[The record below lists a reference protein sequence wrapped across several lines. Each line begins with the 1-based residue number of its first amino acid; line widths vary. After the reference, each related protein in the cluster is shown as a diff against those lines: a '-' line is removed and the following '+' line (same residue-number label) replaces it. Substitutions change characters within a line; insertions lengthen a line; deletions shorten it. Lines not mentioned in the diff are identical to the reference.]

1 MTTTERIYRIAVDA
15 MGGDNAPSEVIAGA
29 IDASSNS
36 DISIQLVG
44 VPKLLEPELAKYS
57 IDDKSLI
64 VIPAENHIS
73 ENEHPA
79 VAMRQKP
86 KASIIVST
94 SLVKK
99 GIADAN
105 VSMGSSGATM
115 AAAAIIL
122 GTLNGIERP
131 AIGGPLLGFSPN
143 MVILDAGANVD
154 CKPSQLLSFAIMG
167 EIFSKYVYKIPNP
180 RVALLSVGSEDE
192 KGNKQV
198 KETSAILKTTNLNF
212 IGNVEANDLM
222 HNPADV
228 VVCDGFVGNIL
239 MKLTEGLGG
248 EISKYLKSKLSA
260 KLNSNDLSDLSN
272 EIYNMHNI
280 AESRGGGPLFG
291 VNGVSIIGHGKA
303 KSGTVSRAIQTA
315 KWCVEIDLVSKLKS
329 GLSSIK

>member
-1 MTTTERIYRIAVDA
+1 MTTDKTYRIAVDA
-15 MGGDNAPSEVIAGA
+15 MGGDNAPAEIVAGA
-29 IDASSNS
+29 IDASKHSN
-36 DISIQLVG
+36 ISIQLVG
-44 VPKLLEPELAKYS
+44 IPGLLEPELAKYS
-57 IDDKSLI
+57 FDDKSLQ
-64 VIPAENHIS
+64 VIPAENHIT

-86 KASIIVST
+86 KSSIIVST
-94 SLVKK
+94 SLIKRGV
-99 GIADAN
+99 ADAN

-115 AAAAIIL
+115 ASAAIIL
-122 GTLNGIERP
+122 GTLDGIERP

-167 EIFSKYVYKIPNP
+167 EIFSKYVYEIPSP

-198 KETSAILKTTNLNF
+198 KETSSMLKNTNLNF

-248 EISKYLKSKLSA
+248 EIAKHLSS
-260 KLNSNDLSDLSN
+260 KLNSKLNPDDIEEISN
-272 EIYNMHNI
+272 EIYNMHNV
-280 AESRGGGPLFG
+280 AETKGGGPLFG

-303 KSGTVSRAIQTA
+303 KSDTVSRAIQTA

-329 GLSSIK
+329 GLSAIN

>member
-1 MTTTERIYRIAVDA
+1 MTTDKVYKIAVDA
-15 MGGDNAPSEVIAGA
+15 MGGDNAPSEIVSGA
-29 IDASSNS
+29 IAASKNPE
-36 DISIQLVG
+36 ISIQLVG
-44 VPKLLEPELAKYS
+44 VPSLLEPELAKHS
-57 IDDKSLI
+57 FDDKSI
-64 VIPAENHIS
+64 QVIPAENHIT

-94 SLVKK
+94 SLIKK
-99 GIADAN
+99 RVSDAN

-115 AAAAIIL
+115 ASAAIIL
-122 GTLNGIERP
+122 GTFDGIERP

-143 MVILDAGANVD
+143 MIILDAGANVD
-154 CKPSQLLSFAIMG
+154 CKPSQLMSFAIMG
-167 EIFSKYVYKIPNP
+167 EIFSKYVYKISNP
-180 RVALLSVGSEDE
+180 RVALLSVGAEDE

-198 KETSAILKTTNLNF
+198 KETSSILKNTDLNF

-239 MKLTEGLGG
+239 MKLTEGLGS
-248 EISKYLKSKLSA
+248 EISKHISSKLNT
-260 KLNSNDLSDLSN
+260 KLNSDDIINISK
-272 EIYNMHNI
+272 EIYDMHNV
-280 AESRGGGPLFG
+280 AETKGGGPLFG

-303 KSGTVSRAIQTA
+303 KSDTVTRAIETA

-329 GLSSIK
+329 GLSAIK

>member
-1 MTTTERIYRIAVDA
+1 MTTDKTYRIAVDA
-15 MGGDNAPSEVIAGA
+15 MGGDNAPAEIVAGA
-29 IDASSNS
+29 IDASKQSS
-36 DISIQLVG
+36 ISIQLVG
-44 VPKLLEPELAKYS
+44 VPQLLEPELAKYNF
-57 IDDKSLI
+57 DDKALQ
-64 VIPAENHIS
+64 VIPAENHIT

-86 KASIIVST
+86 KSSIIVST
-94 SLVKK
+94 SLIKRGV
-99 GIADAN
+99 ADAN

-115 AAAAIIL
+115 AAATIIL

-167 EIFSKYVYKIPNP
+167 EIFSKYVYKTPNP

-198 KETSAILKTTNLNF
+198 KETSSILKNTSLNF

-248 EISKYLKSKLSA
+248 EIAKHLSS
-260 KLNSNDLSDLSN
+260 KLNSKLNPDDIKDISD
-272 EIYNMHNI
+272 EIYNMHNV
-280 AESRGGGPLFG
+280 AETKGGGPLFG
-291 VNGVSIIGHGKA
+291 VDGVSIIGHGKA
-303 KSGTVSRAIQTA
+303 KSDTVSRAIQTA

-329 GLSSIK
+329 GLSAIK

>member
-1 MTTTERIYRIAVDA
+1 MTTDKTYRIAVDA
-15 MGGDNAPSEVIAGA
+15 MGGDNAPAEIVAGA
-29 IDASSNS
+29 VDASKHSN
-36 DISIQLVG
+36 ISIQLVG
-44 VPKLLEPELAKYS
+44 IPGLLEPELAKYS
-57 IDDKSLI
+57 FDDKSLQ
-64 VIPAENHIS
+64 VIPAENHIT

-86 KASIIVST
+86 KSSIIVST
-94 SLVKK
+94 SLIKRGV
-99 GIADAN
+99 ADAN

-115 AAAAIIL
+115 ASAAIIL
-122 GTLNGIERP
+122 GTLDGIERP

-167 EIFSKYVYKIPNP
+167 EIFSKYVYEIPSP

-198 KETSAILKTTNLNF
+198 KETSSMLKNTNLNF

-248 EISKYLKSKLSA
+248 EIAKHLSS
-260 KLNSNDLSDLSN
+260 KLNSKLNPDDIEEISN
-272 EIYNMHNI
+272 EIYNMHNV
-280 AESRGGGPLFG
+280 AETKGGGPLFG

-303 KSGTVSRAIQTA
+303 KSDTVSRAIQTA

-329 GLSSIK
+329 GLSAIN

>member
-1 MTTTERIYRIAVDA
+1 MTTDKTYRIAVDA
-15 MGGDNAPSEVIAGA
+15 MGGDNAPAEIVAGA
-29 IDASSNS
+29 IDASKHSN
-36 DISIQLVG
+36 ISIQLVG
-44 VPKLLEPELAKYS
+44 IPGLLEPELAKYS
-57 IDDKSLI
+57 FDDKSLQ
-64 VIPAENHIS
+64 VIPAENHIT

-86 KASIIVST
+86 KSSIIVST
-94 SLVKK
+94 SLIKRGV
-99 GIADAN
+99 ADAN

-115 AAAAIIL
+115 ASAAIIL
-122 GTLNGIERP
+122 GTLDGIERP

-167 EIFSKYVYKIPNP
+167 EIFSKYVYEIPSP

-198 KETSAILKTTNLNF
+198 KETSSMLKNTNLNF

-248 EISKYLKSKLSA
+248 EIAKHLSS
-260 KLNSNDLSDLSN
+260 KLNSKLNPDDIEEISN
-272 EIYNMHNI
+272 EIYNMHNV
-280 AESRGGGPLFG
+280 AETKGGGPLFG

-303 KSGTVSRAIQTA
+303 KSNTVSRAIQTA

-329 GLSSIK
+329 GLSAIN

>member
-1 MTTTERIYRIAVDA
+1 
-15 MGGDNAPSEVIAGA
+15 VI
-29 IDASSNS
+29 S
-36 DISIQLVG
+36 
-44 VPKLLEPELAKYS
+44 
-57 IDDKSLI
+57 
-64 VIPAENHIS
+64 AENHIT

-79 VAMRQKP
+79 VAMRKKP
-86 KASIIVST
+86 NASIVVST
-94 SLVKK
+94 SLIKRGVS
-99 GIADAN
+99 DAN

-122 GTLNGIERP
+122 GTLDGIERP

-167 EIFSKYVYKIPNP
+167 EIFSKYVYEIPSP

-198 KETSAILKTTNLNF
+198 KETSSMLKNTNLNF

-248 EISKYLKSKLSA
+248 EIAKHLSS
-260 KLNSNDLSDLSN
+260 KLNSKLNPDDIEEISN
-272 EIYNMHNI
+272 EIYNMHNV
-280 AESRGGGPLFG
+280 AETKGGGPLFG

-303 KSGTVSRAIQTA
+303 KSDTVSRAIQTA

-329 GLSSIK
+329 GLSAIK

>member
-1 MTTTERIYRIAVDA
+1 LTTDKIYRIAVDA
-15 MGGDNAPSEVIAGA
+15 MGGDNAPAEIVAGA
-29 IDASSNS
+29 IDASKHSN
-36 DISIQLVG
+36 ISIQLVG
-44 VPKLLEPELAKYS
+44 IPGLLEPELAKYS
-57 IDDKSLI
+57 FDDKSLQ
-64 VIPAENHIS
+64 VIPAENHIT

-86 KASIIVST
+86 KSSIIVST
-94 SLVKK
+94 SLIKQGV
-99 GIADAN
+99 ADAN

-115 AAAAIIL
+115 ASAAIIL
-122 GTLNGIERP
+122 GTLDGIERP

-167 EIFSKYVYKIPNP
+167 EIFSKYVYEIPSP

-198 KETSAILKTTNLNF
+198 KETSSMLKNTNLNF

-248 EISKYLKSKLSA
+248 EIAKHLSS
-260 KLNSNDLSDLSN
+260 KLNSKLNPDDIEEISN
-272 EIYNMHNI
+272 EIYNMHNV
-280 AESRGGGPLFG
+280 AETKGGGPLFG

-303 KSGTVSRAIQTA
+303 KSDTVSRAIQTA

-329 GLSSIK
+329 GLSAIN

>member
-1 MTTTERIYRIAVDA
+1 MTTDKIYRIAVDA
-15 MGGDNAPSEVIAGA
+15 MGGDNAPAEIVAGA
-29 IDASSNS
+29 IDASKHSN
-36 DISIQLVG
+36 ISIQLVG
-44 VPKLLEPELAKYS
+44 IPGLLEPELAKYS
-57 IDDKSLI
+57 FDDKSLQ
-64 VIPAENHIS
+64 VIPAENHIT

-86 KASIIVST
+86 KSSIIVST
-94 SLVKK
+94 SLIKRGV
-99 GIADAN
+99 ADAN

-115 AAAAIIL
+115 ASAAIIL
-122 GTLNGIERP
+122 GTLDGIERP

-167 EIFSKYVYKIPNP
+167 EIFSKYVYEIPSP

-198 KETSAILKTTNLNF
+198 KETSSMLKNTNLNF

-248 EISKYLKSKLSA
+248 EIAKHLSS
-260 KLNSNDLSDLSN
+260 KLNSKLNPDDIEEISN
-272 EIYNMHNI
+272 EIYNMHNV
-280 AESRGGGPLFG
+280 AETKGGGPLFG

-303 KSGTVSRAIQTA
+303 KSDTVSRAIQTA

-329 GLSSIK
+329 GLSAIN

>member
-1 MTTTERIYRIAVDA
+1 MTTDKTYRIAVDA
-15 MGGDNAPSEVIAGA
+15 MGGDNAPAEIVAGA
-29 IDASSNS
+29 IDASKQSS
-36 DISIQLVG
+36 ISIQLVG
-44 VPKLLEPELAKYS
+44 VPQLLEPELAKYS
-57 IDDKSLI
+57 FDDKSLQ
-64 VIPAENHIS
+64 VIPAKNHIT

-86 KASIIVST
+86 KSSIIVST
-94 SLVKK
+94 SLIKRGVS
-99 GIADAN
+99 DAN

-115 AAAAIIL
+115 AAATIIL

-143 MVILDAGANVD
+143 MIILDAGANVD

-167 EIFSKYVYKIPNP
+167 EIFSKYVYKTPNP

-198 KETSAILKTTNLNF
+198 KETSSILKNTSLNF
-212 IGNVEANDLM
+212 IGNVEANDLI

-248 EISKYLKSKLSA
+248 EIAKHLSS
-260 KLNSNDLSDLSN
+260 KLNSKLNPDDIKDISD

-280 AESRGGGPLFG
+280 AETKGGGPLFG
-291 VNGVSIIGHGKA
+291 VDGVSIIGHGKA
-303 KSGTVSRAIQTA
+303 KSDTVSRAIQTA

-329 GLSSIK
+329 GLSAIK

>member
-1 MTTTERIYRIAVDA
+1 MTTDKTYRIAVDA
-15 MGGDNAPSEVIAGA
+15 MGGDNAPAEIVAGA
-29 IDASSNS
+29 IDASKHSN
-36 DISIQLVG
+36 ISIQLVG
-44 VPKLLEPELAKYS
+44 IPGLLEPELAKYS
-57 IDDKSLI
+57 FDDKSLQ
-64 VIPAENHIS
+64 VIPAENHIT

-86 KASIIVST
+86 KSSIIVST
-94 SLVKK
+94 SLIKRGV
-99 GIADAN
+99 ADAN

-115 AAAAIIL
+115 ASAAIIL
-122 GTLNGIERP
+122 GTLDRIERP

-167 EIFSKYVYKIPNP
+167 EIFSKYVYEIPSP

-198 KETSAILKTTNLNF
+198 KETSSMLKNTNLNF

-248 EISKYLKSKLSA
+248 EIAKHLSS
-260 KLNSNDLSDLSN
+260 KLNSKLNPDDIEEISN
-272 EIYNMHNI
+272 EIYNMHNV
-280 AESRGGGPLFG
+280 AETKGGGPLFG

-303 KSGTVSRAIQTA
+303 KSDTVSRAIQTA

-329 GLSSIK
+329 GLSAIN

>member
-1 MTTTERIYRIAVDA
+1 LTTTERIYRIAVDA

>member
-15 MGGDNAPSEVIAGA
+15 MGGDNAPSDVIAGA
-29 IDASSNS
+29 IDASSSS

-86 KASIIVST
+86 KA

-167 EIFSKYVYKIPNP
+167 EIFKP
-180 RVALLSVGSEDE
+180 
-192 KGNKQV
+192 
-198 KETSAILKTTNLNF
+198 
-212 IGNVEANDLM
+212 
-222 HNPADV
+222 
-228 VVCDGFVGNIL
+228 
-239 MKLTEGLGG
+239 
-248 EISKYLKSKLSA
+248 
-260 KLNSNDLSDLSN
+260 
-272 EIYNMHNI
+272 
-280 AESRGGGPLFG
+280 
-291 VNGVSIIGHGKA
+291 
-303 KSGTVSRAIQTA
+303 
-315 KWCVEIDLVSKLKS
+315 
-329 GLSSIK
+329 